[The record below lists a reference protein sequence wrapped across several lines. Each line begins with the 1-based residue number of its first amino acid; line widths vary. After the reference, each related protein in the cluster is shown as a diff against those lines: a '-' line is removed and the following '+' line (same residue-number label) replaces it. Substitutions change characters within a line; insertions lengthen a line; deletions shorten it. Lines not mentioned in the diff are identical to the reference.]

1 MDLRYT
7 EEDLGFRQRVRA
19 WLASNRP
26 GELKTLDDRKAWHR
40 RLYEAG
46 FVGMGWPK
54 AYGGWDARPMEQAI
68 VAEEMARA
76 NAPPPI
82 NGLGISFIG
91 PTLIAHGT
99 EAQKQRYL
107 RKILTAEEIWCQ
119 LYSEPN
125 AGSDLASLRT
135 AAERRGDV
143 YVVNGQKVWTSSGPI
158 ADFGIL
164 LARTNR
170 DVPKHEG
177 ISYFILD
184 MHSAGV
190 EVRPLKQI
198 TGSSE
203 FSEVFF
209 TNVRVPAENLIGQ
222 EGQGWRLAQTTLG
235 FERGGNTLSRATR
248 HVANFSRLAEV
259 AGGLKRNGKPAIE
272 DPVVRQKLGKMLVE
286 VEVLRYAG
294 LRILSK
300 LEKGQRPGSESSV
313 DKLYYSELDKQH
325 QELAQEILGP
335 FGQIAQDLPPSLAID
350 DDEIA
355 TDDPTRT
362 TGWAYNFLWARAGT
376 IYAGS
381 SEIQKNI
388 IGERVLGLPREI
400 RLDRLPPPIQEA
412 IREQEQAR
420 AQRGR
425 GGSGD

>member
-1 MDLRYT
+1 MDLTYT
-7 EEDLGFRQRVRA
+7 AEDIAFREHVRA
-19 WLASNRP
+19 WLKENLP
-26 GELKTLDDRKAWHR
+26 GELKTLEERKAWHR
-40 RLYEAG
+40 KLYEAG
-46 FVGMGWPK
+46 FIGMGWPK
-54 AYGGWDARPMEQAI
+54 EYGGRDARPMEQAI

-91 PTLIAHGT
+91 PTLIVHGT
-99 EAQKQRYL
+99 EAQKQRYV

-135 AAERRGDV
+135 FAERQGDT
-143 YVVNGQKVWTSSGPI
+143 YIVNGQKVWTSGGMI

-170 DVPKHEG
+170 NVPKHEG

-184 MHSAGV
+184 MHSPGV

-198 TGSSE
+198 TGSAE
-203 FSEVFF
+203 FCEVFF

-248 HVANFSRLAEV
+248 HHANLARLIEV
-259 AGGLKRNGKPAIE
+259 SSFLQRNGRPAIE
-272 DPVVRQKLGKMLVE
+272 DPLVRQKIGRMIVE

-300 LEKGQRPGSESSV
+300 LEKGQRPGPESSV

-325 QELAQEILGP
+325 QELVQEILGP
-335 FGQIAQDLPPSLAID
+335 WSQVARGLPAELALEA
-350 DDEIA
+350 DES
-355 TDDPTRT
+355 DSPDGTRT
-362 TGWAYNFLWARAGT
+362 TGWAYNFLWSRAGT

-400 RLDRLPPPIQEA
+400 RMDRLPPPIQQA
-412 IREQEQAR
+412 IREQEERRAR
-420 AQRGR
+420 RGASE
-425 GGSGD
+425 G